1 MKKFLKWTLMVVL
14 SVVGIGLIASIYF
27 IHKFNN
33 SFNKKCEIDPVMI
46 TIPTDSVSIA
56 RGLILSTEC
65 RGCHGGDLAG
75 KYFFNDPK
83 IGKIASSNL
92 TRAKA
97 SPTEFYT
104 DKDWIRALRHGV
116 GKNGKALFVMPSNSY
131 THYSDQDLGCLI
143 AYLKTLTPKENSF
156 NPPTFTKFAK
166 ILGGAG
172 QMGESS
178 SYNIIDHKKAKNI
191 AHIDKVP
198 SKEYG
203 LYMSNICGC
212 TTCHKPDFKGGKS
225 IDPVAP
231 PVPDISKSGNLGKWT
246 RDQFIEVLKTGKTPE
261 GKSLDGRY
269 MPYTGIAAFSREEIG
284 SIYDYI
290 VSKPAFFDK

>member
-1 MKKFLKWTLMVVL
+1 
-14 SVVGIGLIASIYF
+14 
-27 IHKFNN
+27 
-33 SFNKKCEIDPVMI
+33 
-46 TIPTDSVSIA
+46 
-56 RGLILSTEC
+56 
-65 RGCHGGDLAG
+65 
-75 KYFFNDPK
+75 
-83 IGKIASSNL
+83 
-92 TRAKA
+92 
-97 SPTEFYT
+97 
-104 DKDWIRALRHGV
+104 
-116 GKNGKALFVMPSNSY
+116 
-131 THYSDQDLGCLI
+131 
-143 AYLKTLTPKENSF
+143 
-156 NPPTFTKFAK
+156 
-166 ILGGAG
+166 
-172 QMGESS
+172 MGESF
-178 SYNIIDHKKAKNI
+178 SYNIIDHEKAKNI